1 MLCRDSLIVTGGL
14 AFVLAAGACDSGGVE
29 KTHAEDTE
37 FDEPP
42 PPQDELIDDLED
54 GDLEFLYA
62 DGSGYWVDRTS
73 GPEPG
78 ISVGADGANETL
90 QALGVSASTDGTSS
104 TVTALLSP
112 ADATEIAVHDYSS
125 CTGIEVWAKL
135 DADVGAETSS
145 LSIAVQSTAGTGAA
159 EVTLSHDWQSF
170 ELEWEDFGAATVD
183 LPELPQ
189 AGDAGGGAGAGGAG
203 GVDEPAAG
211 GEPGT
216 GGAEPQAGGAAG
228 IETQGAA
235 GSGPAGA
242 AGTAGAAGEAPAV
255 SVGELDPSGVEA
267 IHFVQAEGASFW
279 VDELALKNCMLA
291 YLAPPIPDPPELGT
305 MGPAG
310 TPVARHGQLQVVD
323 GRLLDQSGDRVQL
336 KGMSSMWLNWETS
349 GYAESRQGLQWL
361 RDNWNL
367 SVVRAAMG
375 VEASHGY
382 IHDTARTLQQ
392 VDTIVQNAIALGVYV
407 IIDFHSHYAH
417 DYEAESRAF
426 FADMARRYGEYPN
439 VIYEPYNEPN
449 MEPYSES
456 WPAVIKPY
464 HEAVIS
470 AIRPIDPDNLI
481 VLGTPRWSQ
490 LVGVAAASPVRA
502 RNLLY
507 ALHFYSCRHSSD
519 IRTEGQRALDAGQ
532 AVFVTEWGATDAD
545 GGMDG
550 RVCADAAEPWL
561 EWMESEGAWKWDDCT
576 PDSTCIL
583 TPGAPLI
590 GSWSDDM
597 LHGHAPFVRDW
608 MQRCNGFSVCN
619 DN

>member
-1 MLCRDSLIVTGGL
+1 
-14 AFVLAAGACDSGGVE
+14 
-29 KTHAEDTE
+29 
-37 FDEPP
+37 
-42 PPQDELIDDLED
+42 
-54 GDLEFLYA
+54 
-62 DGSGYWVDRTS
+62 
-73 GPEPG
+73 
-78 ISVGADGANETL
+78 
-90 QALGVSASTDGTSS
+90 
-104 TVTALLSP
+104 
-112 ADATEIAVHDYSS
+112 
-125 CTGIEVWAKL
+125 
-135 DADVGAETSS
+135 
-145 LSIAVQSTAGTGAA
+145 
-159 EVTLSHDWQSF
+159 
-170 ELEWEDFGAATVD
+170 
-183 LPELPQ
+183 
-189 AGDAGGGAGAGGAG
+189 
-203 GVDEPAAG
+203 
-211 GEPGT
+211 
-216 GGAEPQAGGAAG
+216 
-228 IETQGAA
+228 
-235 GSGPAGA
+235 
-242 AGTAGAAGEAPAV
+242 V

-267 IHFVQAEGASFW
+267 IHFQQAEGASFW
-279 VDELALKNCMLA
+279 VDELTLKNCMLA

-336 KGMSSMWLNWETS
+336 KGMSSMWLNWENS

-375 VEASHGY
+375 VDASGGY
-382 IHDTARTLQQ
+382 IGNAARSLQQ

-407 IIDFHSHYAH
+407 IIDFHSHHAH
-417 DYEAESRAF
+417 EYESEARAF

-439 VIYEPYNEPN
+439 VIYEPYNEPLDVD
-449 MEPYSES
+449 
-456 WPAVIKPY
+456 WPTVIKPY

-490 LVGVAAASPVRA
+490 LVGAAAASPVRA

-507 ALHFYSCRHSSD
+507 TLHFYSCSHSSD
-519 IRTEGQRALDAGQ
+519 IRTQGQRALDAGQ

-561 EWMESEGAWKWDDCT
+561 EWMESEGVSWTAWKWDDCT

-583 TPGAPLI
+583 TPGAPLV

-597 LHGHAPFVRDW
+597 LYGHATLVRDW

-619 DN
+619 DD